1 MAFSSRP
8 NSQIERLKVAILTL
22 TLSILIVIPANQVR
36 AASTYDAGFTAVSGQ
51 IWARSGAGND
61 SLRDSDD
68 SLPEASVAQFADLGH
83 ISIDT
88 PLLN

>member
-51 IWARSGAGND
+51 IWARSGAACGTGA
-61 SLRDSDD
+61 RVG
-68 SLPEASVAQFADLGH
+68 PRPTPVARQASPA
-83 ISIDT
+83 S
-88 PLLN
+88 